1 MSSSA
6 LASARRRRASNDPT
20 GVPPVSRVTK
30 TEPVETPVQNQPIT
44 PLLVLQQHELKI
56 KQLEGLITK
65 EEDYEELFQQIDEKI
80 DKLFTVNFEVF
91 NNELN
96 AIKSR
101 LETANL
107 SIGGTSN
114 VESTLVVNTMK
125 SLFEDKLAIQGSIID
140 DFKNSQTQ
148 LFSLHKDDTNKVMN
162 LLSSNMETKMTLI
175 NNTNMQLEGKIN
187 ELSVACISQKNN
199 NDALTKCES
208 ELNTVKM
215 TVINSQ
221 SLILEMSN
229 TINTLKDTIRE
240 HREHID
246 SLTSKLD
253 AQSSVQDQ
261 RRSTQALFSS
271 LMSNNLFGAMNSHC
285 SNPNGMSYCCEA
297 EECEP
302 NDEMYDFVRANACNL
317 NIDQNDDELIMDEN
331 QIAELLEIKDFDT
344 INIDDSVD
352 NVDNELDNDVEVIDC
367 ENDKEED
374 VKEEVKEEDKEED
387 KEEVKEDIKEDKEEV
402 KEDVKEEEDKED
414 KEEVKEDDKEEVKE
428 DETTNVAP

>member
-20 GVPPVSRVTK
+20 SVPQITRATK
-30 TEPVETPVQNQPIT
+30 AEPIETPAQNQPIT

-101 LETANL
+101 LETSNL

-114 VESTLVVNTMK
+114 VESALMVDTMK
-125 SLFEDKLAIQGSIID
+125 SLIEDKFAIQGSRID
-140 DFKNSQTQ
+140 DFKNSQTK
-148 LFSLHKDDTNKVMN
+148 LFSLHKDDTAKVMD
-162 LLSSNMETKMTLI
+162 LLSSNMETKMSLI
-175 NNTNMQLEGKIN
+175 NNTSVHLEGKIS
-187 ELSVACISQKNN
+187 ELSVTCINQKNN

-208 ELNTVKM
+208 ELNIVKM

-229 TINTLKDTIRE
+229 TINTLKDTLRA
-240 HREHID
+240 HKEHID

-253 AQSSVQDQ
+253 ELSNVQDQ

-271 LMSNNLFGAMNSHC
+271 LMSNNLFGAMKSC
-285 SNPNGMSYCCEA
+285 GSNPNNMSYCCAA
-297 EECEP
+297 EECDP
-302 NDEMYDFVRANACNL
+302 NDESYDYDRENVGNL
-317 NIDQNDDELIMDEN
+317 NIDPNNDELIMDEN
-331 QIAELLEIKDFDT
+331 QIAELLEIKNFDT
-344 INIDDSVD
+344 INIDD
-352 NVDNELDNDVEVIDC
+352 NVEVIDC
-367 ENDKEED
+367 EIENLVEED
-374 VKEEVKEEDKEED
+374 D
-387 KEEVKEDIKEDKEEV
+387 
-402 KEDVKEEEDKED
+402 
-414 KEEVKEDDKEEVKE
+414 KEDDKEVIEEVVQEVVQEDDKE
-428 DETTNVAP
+428 DDTTNVMP

>member
-20 GVPPVSRVTK
+20 SVPQITRATK
-30 TEPVETPVQNQPIT
+30 AEPIETPTQNQPIT

-101 LETANL
+101 LETSNL

-114 VESTLVVNTMK
+114 VESTLMVDTMK
-125 SLFEDKLAIQGSIID
+125 SLIEDKLAIQGSRID

-148 LFSLHKDDTNKVMN
+148 LFSLHKDDTAKVMD

-175 NNTNMQLEGKIN
+175 NNTSLHLEGKIS
-187 ELSVACISQKNN
+187 ELSVACINQKNN

-208 ELNTVKM
+208 ELSTVKM

-229 TINTLKDTIRE
+229 TINTLKDTLRA
-240 HREHID
+240 HKEHID

-253 AQSSVQDQ
+253 ELSNVQDQ

-271 LMSNNLFGAMNSHC
+271 LMSNNLFGAMNSRG
-285 SNPNGMSYCCEA
+285 SNPNSMSYCCAA
-297 EECEP
+297 EECECDP
-302 NDEMYDFVRANACNL
+302 IDETYDYDRKNVGNL
-317 NIDQNDDELIMDEN
+317 NIDPNNDELIMDEN
-331 QIAELLEIKDFDT
+331 QIAELLEIKNFDT
-344 INIDDSVD
+344 INIDD
-352 NVDNELDNDVEVIDC
+352 NVEDIDC
-367 ENDKEED
+367 EIENLVE
-374 VKEEVKEEDKEED
+374 
-387 KEEVKEDIKEDKEEV
+387 
-402 KEDVKEEEDKED
+402 
-414 KEEVKEDDKEEVKE
+414 EDDKEVIEEDDKEVVQEDDKE
-428 DETTNVAP
+428 VIQELVQEVVQEVVQEDDITNVMS